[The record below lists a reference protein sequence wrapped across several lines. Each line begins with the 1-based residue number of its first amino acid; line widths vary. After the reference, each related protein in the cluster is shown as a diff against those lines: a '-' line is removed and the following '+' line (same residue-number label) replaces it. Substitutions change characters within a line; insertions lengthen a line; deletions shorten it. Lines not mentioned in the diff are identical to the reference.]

1 MSDRAGTEANGGSTP
16 SETKIQSDA
25 VAAFLRANP
34 DWLARNPELYRIL
47 TPPVRVHGEVLADH
61 MAAMVHAERAHAAAM
76 EERADDVLAAGRAAA
91 GMASRVQEAVLALL
105 RAADP
110 LDCVNGEM
118 PSILAVDSAHLCVE
132 AIMPG
137 TLPLPSGT
145 VARLLGGR
153 QVLFRETVTD
163 TRRLHAEAAG
173 LAGHDALVAVPS
185 HGPPALLALLARDR
199 TVLDPVR
206 GSGALAFLGR
216 AIAAAMGRTWSGR

>member
-1 MSDRAGTEANGGSTP
+1 MSDPGEAANGGSDGFAE
-16 SETKIQSDA
+16 SAS

-34 DWLARNPELYRIL
+34 DWLARNPDLYRIL

-110 LDCVNGEM
+110 LDCVSGEM